1 MYVDFLENI
10 DIGINYIDYNWKDD
24 GALNRSHRLQ
34 FSASYYCSYRQY
46 YLCFTR
52 VQNLLN
58 ER

>member
-34 FSASYYCSYRQY
+34 FSA
-46 YLCFTR
+46 LF
-52 VQNLLN
+52 
-58 ER
+58 